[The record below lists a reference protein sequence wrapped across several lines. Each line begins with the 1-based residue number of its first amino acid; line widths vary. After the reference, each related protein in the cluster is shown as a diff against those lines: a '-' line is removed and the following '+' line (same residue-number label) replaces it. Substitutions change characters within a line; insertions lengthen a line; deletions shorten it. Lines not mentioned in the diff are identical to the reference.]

1 MRYRPAPFFAHV
13 VFVLSV
19 AVLVAVGAWYLAA
32 GGAQPASAGLHL
44 TQADWQVADAPDYTA
59 PPLTQDSKA
68 LAGAW
73 ERAVLPSALPA
84 AALDPAAG
92 KVRTTWVRLSTQG
105 QPLPAGALALYGA
118 RLKVEGTVAVYADG
132 RLVHRAQQQGQLW
145 NSLFT
150 PLWLVLDKRADDAPV
165 SEILIRL
172 EHPPAV
178 RVGLSSLWLGPPE
191 ALRGRYYLRQWLQ
204 RELPATLSAAFL
216 VVGIFALL
224 VWMRRRQETDYLLF
238 FNLAAV
244 SFAGHL
250 HYYVGLPIIVDW
262 FAWLTSNAL
271 FWLVTVLHLFL
282 RRLHGR
288 PLTWFTRTVVG
299 VTVLASVLTLPGVAV
314 LPVFPSTSVL
324 VPVMYAIVVLMAA
337 AVCLV
342 GGISAWR
349 RSGEG
354 RLLAVGLGVC
364 TLLGVPDWLLH
375 NNVIS
380 PEGWFLGAYTN
391 AVTFAMFGALMYR
404 RYVNA
409 VVKVEQLNASLE
421 QVNAGLA
428 QRLQVREAELEFSHE
443 RLREAQVRQT
453 ISDERQRLMQDM
465 HDGLG
470 SYLISAIRS
479 VERGDASGLQVS
491 QILKD
496 CLDDLKLTIDSMEPI
511 EADLLL
517 LLATLRF
524 RLEPRLE
531 GTGVALLWEVRELP
545 TLAWLDPSSALNI
558 LRIVQET
565 VANILRHTRASEIRV
580 GTALA
585 ASGIQVTIED
595 NGQGFD
601 VEKALGA
608 AAGRGLH
615 NQRRRAQA
623 VDGSVSWKSGPAGTK
638 FMLWLPL
645 ERGGPQPLPQG

>member
-1 MRYRPAPFFAHV
+1 MKYRPSSLFANA

-19 AVLVAVGAWYLAA
+19 ALLVALGAWYLAED
-32 GGAQPASAGLHL
+32 AQPSSASLHL
-44 TQADWQVADAPDYTA
+44 TQAEWQVSNAPEYSA
-59 PPLTQDSKA
+59 PPLTVDSKT
-68 LAGAW
+68 LAGSWQQAG
-73 ERAVLPSALPA
+73 LPQALPA
-84 AALDPAAG
+84 AGDAAG
-92 KVRTTWVRLSTQG
+92 AIQTTWVRLSTQG
-105 QPLPAGALALYGA
+105 QPQASGPLALYGA
-118 RLKVEGTVAVYADG
+118 RIKVEGTVAVYANG
-132 RLVHRAQQQGQLW
+132 RLVHRVQPQGQLW

-150 PLWLVLDKRADDAPV
+150 PFWLVLDKRADDAPLT
-165 SEILIRL
+165 EILLRL
-172 EHPPAV
+172 EHSPST
-178 RVGLSSLWLGPPE
+178 RVGVSSLWLGPPE
-191 ALRGRYYLRQWLQ
+191 ALRGRYYARQWLQ

-216 VVGIFALL
+216 VVGIFALF
-224 VWMRRRQETDYLLF
+224 VWIKRRQETDYLLF

-282 RRLHGR
+282 RQLHGR
-288 PLTWFTRTVVG
+288 PLTWLTRAVVG
-299 VTVLASVLTLPGVAV
+299 VTVLVSVLTLPALAV
-314 LPVFPSTSVL
+314 LPVFPSTSAL
-324 VPVMYAIVVLMAA
+324 VPMMYAVVVLMAA
-337 AVCLV
+337 TVCLV
-342 GGISAWR
+342 GGVSAWR
-349 RSGEG
+349 RSSEG
-354 RLLAVGLGVC
+354 RMLALGLGVC

-391 AVTFAMFGALMYR
+391 AVTFAMFGSLMYY
-404 RYVNA
+404 RYVSA
-409 VVKVEQLNASLE
+409 IGKVEQLNASLS
-421 QVNAGLA
+421 QLNAGLEL
-428 QRLQVREAELEFSHE
+428 RLKARETELEISYQ
-443 RLREAQVRQT
+443 RLREAETRQT

-479 VERGDASGLQVS
+479 VERGDMSDLKVS

-496 CLDDLKLTIDSMEPI
+496 CLDDLKLTIDSMEPV

-531 GTGVALLWEVRELP
+531 GTGVALLWEVKELP
-545 TLAWLDPSSALNI
+545 TLAWLDPSSALHI

-565 VANILRHTRASEIRV
+565 IANILRHTRASEIRV
-580 GTALA
+580 STALA
-585 ASGIQVTIED
+585 STGVQVTIED

-601 VEKALGA
+601 VDKALGA

-615 NQRRRAQA
+615 NQQRRAQA
-623 VDGSVSWKSGPAGTK
+623 VDGNVSWKSGPAGTQ

-645 ERGGPQPLPQG
+645 KRVGQPFPAG